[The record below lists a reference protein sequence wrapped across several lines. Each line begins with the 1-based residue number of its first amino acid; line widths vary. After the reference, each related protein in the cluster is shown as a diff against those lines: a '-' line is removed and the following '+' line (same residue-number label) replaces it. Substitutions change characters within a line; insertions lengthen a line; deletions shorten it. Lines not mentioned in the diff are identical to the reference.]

1 MSSLIPFR
9 KFRASDLEIL
19 VPNSIDEETRNT
31 DPKIWRSW
39 AEYHQKMSIGYTA
52 CIDGVLIAAFGIRFR
67 RPGIGDAWAYIS
79 TEAVKHKFSLM
90 RSTKL
95 MLKYILEACD
105 FKRVRASV
113 RLELPGA
120 DTLAKHLGFKKVR
133 RMICGTHDFYLLEV

>member
-1 MSSLIPFR
+1 MLIPFR
-9 KFRASDLEIL
+9 KFRAADLEIL
-19 VPNSIDEETRNT
+19 VPNSVDEETRKT

-39 AEYHQKMSIGYTA
+39 AKYHQKMSIGYTA
-52 CIDGVLIAAFGIRFR
+52 CIDGVPIAALGIRFR

-79 TEAVKHKFSLM
+79 KEAIKNKFSLM

-113 RLELPGA
+113 RLGLPGA
-120 DTLAKHLGFKKVR
+120 DILARHLGFKRIR
-133 RMICGTHDFYLLEV
+133 RMVCKSHDFYILKV